1 LAEHCK
7 FIFYYCVCVRCKL
20 EQDGMGGE
28 RHLEAT
34 MVGQEM
40 QVSFKDGIGGGDL
53 EARVVGKEMQISAED
68 VIALVAPKVF
78 RNACK

>member
-1 LAEHCK
+1 
-7 FIFYYCVCVRCKL
+7 
-20 EQDGMGGE
+20 MGGE

-53 EARVVGKEMQISAED
+53 ETRVVGKKMQVSTEG
-68 VIALVAPKVF
+68 VIALAAPKKF
-78 RNACK
+78 RITCK

>member
-1 LAEHCK
+1 
-7 FIFYYCVCVRCKL
+7 
-20 EQDGMGGE
+20 
-28 RHLEAT
+28 